1 LKEGAFLRMQI
12 NAFYNREGIGDVL
25 MVLLREGDRHH
36 QVVERK
42 DDVAIVKSTTG
53 KVNGYNVFNAS
64 NYFDVSDWHGPVE
77 LTAELIETLG
87 VILRKQNIEAELSGV
102 DFTPK
107 FVVGYVKEAEK
118 HPDADKLSICQVET
132 DQGMVQIVCGAPN
145 VAAGQKVVVAKPGAV
160 MPSGLIIRPSKLRG
174 ESSHGMICSAR
185 ELNLPDAPQEKGIL
199 VLDDEYEVG
208 KAFEIGR

>member
-1 LKEGAFLRMQI
+1 MQI

-25 MVLLREGDRHH
+25 MVLLREGERHH
-36 QVVERK
+36 QVV
-42 DDVAIVKSTTG
+42 DQQGDIAVVKSADG
-53 KVNGYNVFNAS
+53 QVDGYNIFNAS
-64 NYFDVSDWHGPVE
+64 NYFNVSDWHGPVE

-87 VILRKQNIEAELSGV
+87 VILRKQQIEADLSGV

-107 FVVGYVKEAEK
+107 FVVGYVASATK

-132 DQGMVQIVCGAPN
+132 DQGTVQIVCGAPN

-160 MPSGLIIRPSKLRG
+160 MPSGLIIRPSALRG
-174 ESSHGMICSAR
+174 EASHGMLCSAR

>member
-1 LKEGAFLRMQI
+1 MQI

-42 DDVAIVKSTTG
+42 DDVAIIKSMDG

-64 NYFDVSDWHGPVE
+64 NYFNVSDWHGPVD

-87 VILRKQNIEAELSGV
+87 VILRKQNIEADLSGV

-107 FVVGYVKEAEK
+107 FVVGYVESAEK

-132 DQGMVQIVCGAPN
+132 DQGTVQIVCGAPN
-145 VAAGQKVVVAKPGAV
+145 VATGQKVVVAKPGAV

-174 ESSHGMICSAR
+174 ESSQGMICSAR

>member
-1 LKEGAFLRMQI
+1 MQI
-12 NAFYNREGIGDVL
+12 NAFYNRQGIGDVL

-36 QVVERK
+36 QIVERK
-42 DDVAIVKSTTG
+42 DDVAIVKSTNG
-53 KVNGYNVFNAS
+53 KVNGYNIFNAS
-64 NYFDVSDWHGPVE
+64 NYFNVADWHGPVE

-87 VILRKQNIEAELSGV
+87 VILRKQNIEADLSGV

-107 FVVGYVKEAEK
+107 FVVGYVESAEK

-132 DQGMVQIVCGAPN
+132 DQGTVQIVCGAPN
-145 VAAGQKVVVAKPGAV
+145 VATGQKVVVAKPGAV
-160 MPSGLIIRPSKLRG
+160 MPSGLIIRPSKLLG
-174 ESSHGMICSAR
+174 ESSQGMICSAR

>member
-1 LKEGAFLRMQI
+1 MQI

-25 MVLLREGDRHH
+25 MVLLKEGDRHH

-42 DDVAIVKSTTG
+42 DDVAIVKAADGS
-53 KVNGYNVFNAS
+53 VNGYNVFNAS
-64 NYFDVSDWHGPVE
+64 NYFNVSDWHGPVD

-87 VILRKQNIEAELSGV
+87 VILRKQNIEVDLSGV
-102 DFTPK
+102 NFTPT
-107 FVVGYVKEAEK
+107 FVVGYVESAEK
-118 HPDADKLSICQVET
+118 HPDADKLSICQVEI
-132 DQGMVQIVCGAPN
+132 DQGTVQIVCGAPN

-160 MPSGLIIRPSKLRG
+160 MPSGLIIRSSKLRG

>member
-1 LKEGAFLRMQI
+1 MQI
-12 NAFYNREGIGDVL
+12 NAFYNRQGIGDVL
-25 MVLLREGDRHH
+25 MVLLREGERHH
-36 QVVERK
+36 QIVERK
-42 DDVAIVKSTTG
+42 DDVAIVKSTDG
-53 KVNGYNVFNAS
+53 KVNGYNIFNAS
-64 NYFDVSDWHGPVE
+64 NYFNATDWHGPVE

-87 VILRKQNIEAELSGV
+87 VILRKQNIEADLSGV

-107 FVVGYVKEAEK
+107 FVVGYVKSAEK

-132 DQGMVQIVCGAPN
+132 DQGTVQIVCGAPN
-145 VAAGQKVVVAKPGAV
+145 VATGQKVVVAKPGAV

-174 ESSHGMICSAR
+174 ESSQGMICSAR